1 MEEYTYNLFKDYRNL
16 VNHLYNNLV
25 NQNHIDGEL
34 KNLAKNYQSELLY
47 IMSNNFD
54 IDKNYEIQM
63 SELVYKMRFV
73 EFNSLDIDI
82 VF

>member
-1 MEEYTYNLFKDYRNL
+1 MEEYTYNLFKDYRIL

-47 IMSNNFD
+47 IMSNNFN
-54 IDKNYEIQM
+54 IDKNYLFQM
-63 SELVYKMRFV
+63 SELIYKMRFV

>member
-47 IMSNNFD
+47 IMSNNFN
-54 IDKNYEIQM
+54 IDKNYLFQM
-63 SELVYKMRFV
+63 SELIYKMRFV

>member
-1 MEEYTYNLFKDYRNL
+1 MEQYTYNLFKDYRNL

-25 NQNHIDGEL
+25 NQNHIDNEL

-47 IMSNNFD
+47 IMSNNLD
-54 IDKNYEIQM
+54 IDKNYEFQM
-63 SELVYKMRFV
+63 SELVYKMRFI